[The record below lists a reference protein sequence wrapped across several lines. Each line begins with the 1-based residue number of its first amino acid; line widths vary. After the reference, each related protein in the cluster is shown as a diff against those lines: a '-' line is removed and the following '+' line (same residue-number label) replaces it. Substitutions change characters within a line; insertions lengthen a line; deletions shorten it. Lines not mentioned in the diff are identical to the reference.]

1 MNTRSK
7 LISLKKAV
15 ILRRALARKGKTAVF
30 TNGCFDILHSGHI
43 TLLEKAGSLGDFLF
57 LGLNSDASVK
67 RLKGPGR
74 PVNSQKDRARLL
86 SALCAVGAVVIFRSD
101 TPLELIKALKPDIL
115 VKGADYTA
123 PKIVGAAFAGRTVRI
138 PLVKGRSTS
147 ALIGKLSKGWLSK
160 SQGTS
165 HRSQVER

>member
-1 MNTRSK
+1 MNTSSK
-7 LISLKKAV
+7 LISLKKAL
-15 ILRRALARKGKTAVF
+15 ILRRTLAKKGKIAVF
-30 TNGCFDILHSGHI
+30 TNGCFDVLHSGHV
-43 TLLEKAGSLGDFLF
+43 TLLEKARSLGDFLF

-74 PVNSQKDRARLL
+74 PVNGQKDRVRLL
-86 SALCAVGAVVIFRSD
+86 SALCAVDAVVVFSSD

-123 PKIVGAAFAGRTVRI
+123 SKIVGAAFAGRTARI

-147 ALIGKLSKGWLSK
+147 ALIRKLKK
-160 SQGTS
+160 
-165 HRSQVER
+165 V